1 MYISKDLIRRTIAVA
16 FAMAIYFAFLSA
28 LAQAEIKAPKG
39 CNAGELVV
47 AQSDEPATWTVFPNQ
62 YKTAIYVANEGRT
75 CVFASPEKGEVT
87 LIAATIVDDKV
98 VLDQFTLY
106 NGVPI
111 PEDETV
117 DPKPA
122 PEPVPEP
129 EPEPETFESIIKNT
143 KVDATEAD
151 YNAVAE
157 SFETAVSGIE
167 RGTITTPAGARETF
181 RATLALKAGQVN
193 PAILT
198 AFKPLLDV
206 ISAKVNNDSLEGIKE
221 DYSAIAKALRA
232 VKPPAGQNPCP
243 NGNCPK
249 QQPTVIRGGLFR

>member
-1 MYISKDLIRRTIAVA
+1 MYISKDLIRRTIIVVV
-16 FAMAIYFAFLSA
+16 AMAIYFGFLSV

-62 YKTAIYVANEGRT
+62 YKAAIYVANEGRT

-87 LIAATIVDDKV
+87 LIAATIVDSKV

-111 PEDETV
+111 PENENV

-122 PEPVPEP
+122 PKPVPEP
-129 EPEPETFESIIKNT
+129 EPEPETFETIIKNI
-143 KVDATEAD
+143 KVDATAAD

-198 AFKPLLDV
+198 AFKPLLDA
-206 ISAKVNNDSLEGIKE
+206 ISAKVNNESLEGIKE
-221 DYSAIAKALRA
+221 DYLQIARALRT
-232 VKPPAGQNPCP
+232 VKPQAGQTPSNCP
-243 NGNCPK
+243 NGNCP
-249 QQPTVIRGGLFR
+249 QQQTIRGGFFR